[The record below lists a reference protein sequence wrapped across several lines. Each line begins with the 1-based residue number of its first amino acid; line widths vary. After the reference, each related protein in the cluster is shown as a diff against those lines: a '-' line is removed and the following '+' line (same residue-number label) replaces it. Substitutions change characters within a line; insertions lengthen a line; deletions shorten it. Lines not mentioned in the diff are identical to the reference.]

1 MESTSTTGKLTA
13 QRRTTKGKEQ
23 AAKLR
28 QKGLIPAVC
37 YGGGGESIPLAVD
50 PVALKKALDPAKRRN
65 TFIELMV
72 EDGKSSERLSVM
84 VKNYQVDPL
93 KLTLLHADFI
103 RVAED
108 EVIDAAVPL
117 LLTGKPEGVK
127 VGGNLHQVFR
137 TIPVRCIP
145 QRIPVS
151 MTLDVTALN
160 IGDSLRVK
168 DLAAM
173 SEGVTIALPPNQT
186 LALVMAPRKVA
197 EVAAEAVAVEGA
209 EGAPAAEG
217 AEGAAA
223 APAADKKDEKKKEEK
238 KK

>member
-37 YGGGGESIPLAVD
+37 YGGGESIPLTVD
-50 PVALKKALDPAKRRN
+50 PVALKKAMDPARRRN
-65 TFIELMV
+65 TVIELQV
-72 EDGKSSERLSVM
+72 EDGTSSERLSVM
-84 VKNYQVDPL
+84 VKDYQVDPM
-93 KLTLLHADFI
+93 KQTLLHADFVK
-103 RVAED
+103 VAED
-108 EVIDAAVPL
+108 EVIDAKVPL

-137 TIPVRCIP
+137 TIPVRCTP
-145 QRIPVS
+145 RRIPVS

-173 SEGVTIALPPNQT
+173 AEGVTIALPPNQT
-186 LALVMAPRKVA
+186 LALVMAPRKVVEA
-197 EVAAEAVAVEGA
+197 AAEAAVAVEGA

-217 AEGAAA
+217 AEGAPAA
-223 APAADKKDEKKKEEK
+223 APEKKDEKKKEEK